1 MSVELPPSDN
11 MTGRLLVAHPSLS
24 DPHFR
29 HSIVYISHHDMED
42 GALGLILNRPL
53 GKTVADLSRT
63 EGPDAL
69 LPVPV
74 FEGGPV
80 QREGILIASFLWKET
95 SKEVGFVKIDDV
107 QEVDLL
113 NSSQKQNLRAFLG
126 YSGWSKGQIE
136 SEVAE
141 KAWFVLQPS
150 RDLILAGNTDL
161 TWKKV
166 MASMGPIYHLLSEA
180 PEDPSLN

>member
-1 MSVELPPSDN
+1 MSMELPSSN
-11 MTGRLLVAHPSLS
+11 SMTGRLLVAHPSLS

-63 EGPDAL
+63 DGPEAL

-80 QREGILIASFLWKET
+80 QREGILIASFLWKENAGRVAFT
-95 SKEVGFVKIDDV
+95 KIDDV
-107 QEVDLL
+107 GEVDLL
-113 NSSQKQNLRAFLG
+113 NSMQKQNLRAFMG
-126 YSGWSKGQIE
+126 YAGWSKGQIE
-136 SEVAE
+136 SEIAE
-141 KAWFVLQPS
+141 KAWIVIEPS
-150 RDLILAGNTDL
+150 RDLILPGNTDL
-161 TWKKV
+161 TWKKI
-166 MASMGPIYHLLSEA
+166 MSGMGPIYHLLSEA